1 MDSMILTK
9 TGFDQM
15 QISFI
20 KNRMGS
26 DRKKKTLSDHLCY
39 RFGQLGAVL
48 YL

>member
-1 MDSMILTK
+1 MILTK

-26 DRKKKTLSDHLCY
+26 DRKKKHYPIISAIDSVSW
-39 RFGQLGAVL
+39 GQF
-48 YL
+48 YI